1 LVPSSASYQA
11 AVQHASAALAAQ
23 GVPPQDVA
31 SRAIGLIGRIVM
43 QQATLL
49 AYIDVFYGYVVVAAA
64 LVPVAFILLR
74 PGEGRAPAA
83 AH

>member
-1 LVPSSASYQA
+1 
-11 AVQHASAALAAQ
+11 
-23 GVPPQDVA
+23 
-31 SRAIGLIGRIVM
+31 M

-49 AYIDVFYGYVVVAAA
+49 AYIDVFYGYVLVAAA